1 MTSLRVQLVLLA
13 ASSLFASFSAL
24 AQEKVPV
31 TKIEPV
37 QSREFYQAPVER
49 CHRVLVPIYAPPA
62 HRGAYGGV
70 VGSIGDTVFG
80 STSGLIGAAV
90 GGVLGSHVGSGS
102 GRALATGVGVIVGA
116 AAGDRL
122 ERGVPPQTQG
132 VYMQNQCVSQLETRS
147 YERIIGYDV
156 HFTYRGHPRVAFLT
170 YNPGEYVSVT
180 ENLTV
185 R

>member
-1 MTSLRVQLVLLA
+1 MNYANYAIALPLAVALVNPTLA
-13 ASSLFASFSAL
+13 AG
-24 AQEKVPV
+24 QEKVPV

-49 CHRVLVPIYAPPA
+49 CYQVPVPMYAPPT
-62 HRGAYGGV
+62 HRGTYGGV

-122 ERGVPPQTQG
+122 ERGVPPQTQE